1 MTCNNITGVLG
12 PYLPQTKCL
21 NLVWGRDKETQESF
35 AARNRIFTFTE
46 FWVQDWSRLQVFLHV
61 GLFSS
66 LSLWHQRSQWIV
78 KTLQCFQSSQFKFA
92 IIGKGL
98 KHPLVD
104 ALPNSTAI
112 FHHRS
117 MATPGILT
125 TTKTLGER
133 MGKYKLVL
141 RGFCSSAKLKVLAK
155 PQWIGRQV

>member
-1 MTCNNITGVLG
+1 
-12 PYLPQTKCL
+12 
-21 NLVWGRDKETQESF
+21 
-35 AARNRIFTFTE
+35 
-46 FWVQDWSRLQVFLHV
+46 
-61 GLFSS
+61 
-66 LSLWHQRSQWIV
+66 V

-125 TTKTLGER
+125 FDFTCPATGYDETWATVIQNFLYEDPGLLNSLLLPPLCTVILGCA
-133 MGKYKLVL
+133 GIA
-141 RGFCSSAKLKVLAK
+141 GFSEAFGLASSELDLS
-155 PQWIGRQV
+155 P

>member
-1 MTCNNITGVLG
+1 
-12 PYLPQTKCL
+12 
-21 NLVWGRDKETQESF
+21 
-35 AARNRIFTFTE
+35 
-46 FWVQDWSRLQVFLHV
+46 
-61 GLFSS
+61 
-66 LSLWHQRSQWIV
+66 V

-125 TTKTLGER
+125 TSKTLGER

-141 RGFCSSAKLKVLAK
+141 RGFGSSAKLKREVWAK
-155 PQWIGRQV
+155 PPLNRQTGFKLVTPRFLAVSFDFTCPATGYDETWAKVIQNFL